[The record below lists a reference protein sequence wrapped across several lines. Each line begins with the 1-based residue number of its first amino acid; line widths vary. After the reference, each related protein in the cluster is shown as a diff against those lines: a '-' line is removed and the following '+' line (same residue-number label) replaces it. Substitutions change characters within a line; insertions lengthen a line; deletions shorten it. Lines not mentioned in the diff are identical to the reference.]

1 MIGSA
6 DAGDVVVQK
15 SSLANSFKS
24 RPLDDRR
31 AEIRQARAAG
41 PEVRQTEGGLP
52 YRVSRTN
59 TPDLEELR
67 LRLTCER
74 SNVMHQPPAAA
85 HAALRRSP
93 HPPPAAA
100 PLQPCAQAS
109 SAPAWIK
116 HGLGTNISG
125 NKTLAPSN
133 RPGSARP
140 RSSRHWSDSAD
151 TRRGQRPG
159 QRPQTARVQRAGQDC
174 RDQATLGS
182 GRLQSTQAAVNI
194 QKQIRP
200 AYQHGGQRAL
210 ANATATQNEQEL
222 HAQVSAGPT
231 SADVGRDIAS
241 LTTTCTPLQAI
252 NASHALPAAEKEAKG
267 FEEKILREPA
277 ATVEG
282 RWANGIQKR
291 LDGFAARDNTQ
302 TKHEYHPIGI
312 AGSGKTDEAI
322 VAAAS
327 RGAILPFSSHPIT
340 TAPSHAVWKR
350 KTMVLDTN
358 KTSAGLTQDLL
369 NWSKFD
375 PQYHVESQHLGS
387 AFGSSKVPSEVLDG
401 RRDQAQT
408 EEGDRAVSKRGK
420 LGDDRNQVQR
430 RDEEEITT
438 AMMQV
443 QQALEAERASDSARF
458 HAMVRKGWTMA
469 ERPYEDALHLDLR
482 RGLSNAKKRLD
493 SVILERD
500 QFKASSEIFEGRW
513 KSMRARAEELE
524 DVLELKQA
532 EMMELKRETDK
543 LRFLIGM
550 REGEIAQKDRFVDY
564 LNAAKESDR
573 MQDDMA
579 NVPEAVPGGAA
590 RPSTPVMNEIH
601 GGARSIIK
609 DLDEIDEDLAGRVDV
624 TEKMREMV
632 EVVINDTQK
641 RVLYE
646 ASLRPTFVEIG
657 VQTACEQADM
667 EAICALDEAAYANED
682 PWHLMQKIR
691 AEQKRKVRTQVG
703 VPESFKDVV
712 ADSRRW
718 QQDKE
723 ERLKSVV
730 RSTGE
735 IQCTLLSF
743 LFSKM
748 EANHHDSSYI
758 GHWPR
763 TLAGGTMP
771 HHVHEVFLQSC
782 GFSIDAD
789 LKCMDFVAMLE
800 HQDMRSNVLLRIFA
814 RLCGMSLGLSEK
826 ALPAETLNY
835 LLGVSSMHWL
845 SFHQC
850 LLLTYY

>member
-6 DAGDVVVQK
+6 DTGNVVAQG
-15 SSLANSFKS
+15 SSLATSSKS
-24 RPLDDRR
+24 RPNDRR

-41 PEVRQTEGGLP
+41 PEVRHTEGGLP

-67 LRLTCER
+67 LRLTRER
-74 SNVMHQPPAAA
+74 GDTMHPSMAAA

-93 HPPPAAA
+93 HPPPVAA
-100 PLQPCAQAS
+100 PLQPSAETS
-109 SAPAWIK
+109 SEPAWIK
-116 HGLGTNISG
+116 QGLSTNITG
-125 NKTLAPSN
+125 NRALAPSH

-140 RSSRHWSDSAD
+140 RSSRHWSDS
-151 TRRGQRPG
+151 RRVQRPG

-182 GRLQSTQAAVNI
+182 GRLQSTQAAVNVS
-194 QKQIRP
+194 QIRP
-200 AYQHGGQRAL
+200 ANQHEGQRAL
-210 ANATATQNEQEL
+210 ANSTAVQNEQEL
-222 HAQVSAGPT
+222 HAQASAGPT
-231 SADVGRDIAS
+231 SADIGRNVTSPTTICTS
-241 LTTTCTPLQAI
+241 LQGI

-267 FEEKILREPA
+267 FEGKMLREPA

-291 LDGFAARDNTQ
+291 LDGFAALEKAQ
-302 TKHEYHPIGI
+302 TKHECHPIGI
-312 AGSGKTDEAI
+312 AGIGKTDEAI

-340 TAPSHAVWKR
+340 TAPSQAVWKR
-350 KTMVLDTN
+350 KTMVLDAN

-375 PQYHVESQHLGS
+375 RQYHVESKHLGS

-420 LGDDRNQVQR
+420 QGNDCNQVQR
-430 RDEEEITT
+430 RDEKEITT
-438 AMMQV
+438 AMTQV

-532 EMMELKRETDK
+532 EMMELKREADK

-564 LNAAKESDR
+564 LNAARESDR
-573 MQDDMA
+573 MQDDTA
-579 NVPEAVPGGAA
+579 AVAEAVPGLAA

-601 GGARSIIK
+601 GGARSLIK
-609 DLDEIDEDLAGRVDV
+609 DLDEIDQDLAGRVDV

-646 ASLRPTFVEIG
+646 ASLRPSFVEIG

-667 EAICALDEAAYANED
+667 EAICALDEAADANED

-691 AEQKRKVRTQVG
+691 AEQKRKVRMQVG

-723 ERLKSVV
+723 ERLKSVI

-782 GFSIDAD
+782 GFSMDAD

-835 LLGVSSMHWL
+835 LLGVSSMHSL
-845 SFHQC
+845 SC
-850 LLLTYY
+850 Y